1 MQGVRNVGFYETDQF
16 MAHRAYKRIHKWTSR
31 VKPHITYV
39 LHTFM
44 ANFMLICKLLNFY
57 IQEHNILI
65 TSQFKNL
72 TYTMFT

>member
-44 ANFMLICKLLNFY
+44 ANFMLICKLLNF
-57 IQEHNILI
+57 
-65 TSQFKNL
+65 
-72 TYTMFT
+72 